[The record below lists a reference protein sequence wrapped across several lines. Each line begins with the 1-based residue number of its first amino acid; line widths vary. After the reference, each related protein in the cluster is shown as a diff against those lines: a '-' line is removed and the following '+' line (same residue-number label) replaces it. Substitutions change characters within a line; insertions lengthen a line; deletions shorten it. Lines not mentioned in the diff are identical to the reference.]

1 MTQTPTSAD
10 TPKTFRE
17 TVLVTGG
24 AGFIGAHYV
33 PWAAA
38 AHPEPRFVDL
48 DLLTY
53 AADTGAFSEQ
63 AKLPNV
69 VPVIGDITDEA
80 LVAKIF
86 EEMDVTGVIHFAAE
100 SHVDNSIADPLTF
113 IRTNVEGTA
122 VLLRA
127 ARDAWTKRG
136 TLETSRFHHV
146 STDEVFGSLGFTGF
160 FTEETPHAPNS
171 PYSASKA
178 ASEHLVRAW
187 RETYGMNTSI
197 TNCSNNYGPRQ
208 HGEKLI
214 PTVIR
219 KALAKEPIP
228 IYGTGRNIRDWLWV
242 EDHCRAVD
250 LVFREAAPAS
260 AYVVGGRCEKS
271 TIEMAEAVCAVLD
284 EMTPWVGHRHAELM
298 TLVADRP
305 GHDFRY
311 AISPEKIE
319 RDLGW
324 RPTMAFDEGIRR
336 TVAWYLGEGRGRLLA
351 V

>member
-1 MTQTPTSAD
+1 MIQQLPSAHD
-10 TPKTFRE
+10 FRE

-24 AGFIGAHYV
+24 AGFIGTNYLA
-33 PWAAA
+33 WAAPV
-38 AHPEPRFVDL
+38 HPETRFVDL

-53 AADTGAFSEQ
+53 AANPEAFEEQ

-69 VPVIGDITDEA
+69 VPVRGDITDEA
-80 LVAKIF
+80 LVARVL
-86 EEMDVTGVIHFAAE
+86 EDYAVTGVIHFAAE

-127 ARDAWTKRG
+127 AREAWLKAG

-146 STDEVFGSLGFTGF
+146 STDEVFGSLGFNGF

-178 ASEHLVRAW
+178 ASDHLVRAW
-187 RETYGMNTSI
+187 RETYGMNVTI
-197 TNCSNNYGPRQ
+197 TNCSNNFGPWQ

-219 KALAKEPIP
+219 KALAREPIP

-250 LVFREAAPAS
+250 LVFRKAAPGS
-260 AYVVGGRCEKS
+260 TYVVGGKCEK
-271 TIEMAEAVCAVLD
+271 TTVEMAEAVCAVLD
-284 EMTPWVGHRHAELM
+284 ELTPWSGHRHAELISF
-298 TLVADRP
+298 VADRP

-311 AISPEKIE
+311 AILPEKIE
-319 RDLGW
+319 RELGW
-324 RPTMAFDEGIRR
+324 RPTMGFEEGIRR
-336 TVAWYLGEGRGRLLA
+336 TVAWYLGEGRGRLMTA
-351 V
+351 